1 MRFALFVGCNIP
13 ARLPQYEAS
22 TRAVLERFGV
32 ELIELKEFNCCGYPL
47 RNVNFRAF
55 LLLSARNLAL
65 AEGKGLEVMVLCQC
79 CYGSLKKA
87 QQFLKED
94 PSVLQE
100 VNRLLG
106 REGLGYKGEVE
117 VKHLLQVL
125 HRDVGVESIREKV
138 RRPQQGLRVA
148 AHYGC
153 HALRPSPVVQFD
165 DPSSPSLL
173 EELVEVTGAEAVPW
187 GRRLDCCGAPLLG
200 VDDDLSM
207 ALTRAKLEDG
217 ARAEAHCL
225 CVACP
230 YCQLQFDT
238 VQERMLSEGRIERP
252 LPSILYPQL
261 LALSLGVDGG
271 VLGLDS
277 NRVPLR
283 LGEISGA

>member
-1 MRFALFVGCNIP
+1 MSFALFVGCNIP

-22 TRAVLERFGV
+22 TRAVFERLGI

-47 RNVNFRAF
+47 RSVNFQAF

-65 AEGKGLEVMVLCQC
+65 AEGNGLEVMVLCQC

-94 PSVLQE
+94 PSMIRQI
-100 VNRLLG
+100 NHLLKG
-106 REGLGYKGEVE
+106 EGLSYRGEVE

-125 HRDVGVESIREKV
+125 HRDVGLASIREKV
-138 RRPQQGLRVA
+138 KRPQQGLRVA

-165 DPSSPSLL
+165 DPLSPSLL

-187 GRRLDCCGAPLLG
+187 ARRLDCCGAPLLG
-200 VDDDLSM
+200 VDDELSM
-207 ALTRAKLEDG
+207 TLTRMKLEDG

-238 VQERMLSEGRIERP
+238 VQQRMLSEGRIERP

-261 LALSLGVDGG
+261 LGLSLGVDGE

-277 NRVPLR
+277 NKVPLR
-283 LGEISGA
+283 LGELWGA